1 MNKDLLEVME
11 LAMRMPVEDR
21 YFEREQSKCAGPEM
35 RMC

>member
-11 LAMRMPVEDR
+11 FAMWMPVEDR
-21 YFEREQSKCAGPEM
+21 CFEREKSQCTGPEM